1 MIRAPTKALYE
12 DHTRHNVRYVMK
24 VYTLKIYYSEARG
37 FFLPEWSIEGL
48 PSLGELINHI
58 DKELNGTK
66 EN

>member
-1 MIRAPTKALYE
+1 
-12 DHTRHNVRYVMK
+12 MK